1 MDNETTL
8 EQTQTTEELVE
19 QKRVKNF
26 NRNKWLFSLGGIG
39 RDMSY
44 QLVAAFLLIYVQFG
58 VSLSIAQFT
67 TLGLIIGIGGRI
79 WDALNDPVMGAI
91 IEGSHMK
98 WGKFK
103 PWILIGAVTSGIII
117 IAMFNVR
124 IWSGW
129 NFVIFMTVMYFLWES
144 TFTMNDI
151 GYWSMLPSLSSKKG
165 ERNSVTTLTVV
176 FAGVGAFIGQGI
188 VTFLTP
194 GNVVKGY
201 SMVSI
206 IIVVAMVGCQIMTS
220 VGVKETPRTEKETQ
234 TKVSMK
240 HLWNTIRHNDQ
251 VLWMTLSMFLYTL
264 GSGLLVALAYN
275 LYYLEVGYDNK
286 AIIFIVIFGVCSI
299 FANLLYPKLS
309 KFGRKKVQLL
319 AALLTVFG
327 YLALALLGW
336 WSILPF
342 NIITMSVCGF
352 FIFSGQTLYYMA
364 SIINMTNC
372 VEYNEYKRG
381 ERSEAIVSTLR
392 PFMVKFAAATQ
403 YGVVM
408 LVLIVSGVFALSQ
421 NISLMESQKNYL
433 ININS
438 TTEQVQ
444 YIETIKGYLDIYEN
458 AEDKEVANEII
469 AKDLET
475 NENMAS
481 YQIKVEYVQS
491 LGSCRIYRDTY
502 LDGNLKVA
510 NEDLGFWK
518 DIEIDVLLDD
528 ADTTSYEYSMEI
540 LDKDS
545 TFNAANDNF
554 KGKRTT
560 SMRLWLRASTAILP
574 AILIALSWFVQR
586 KKFIIDEDYYDMML
600 TEIDKCQVDGGEVT
614 STKDSE

>member
-1 MDNETTL
+1 M
-8 EQTQTTEELVE
+8 
-19 QKRVKNF
+19 
-26 NRNKWLFSLGGIG
+26 
-39 RDMSY
+39 
-44 QLVAAFLLIYVQFG
+44 
-58 VSLSIAQFT
+58 
-67 TLGLIIGIGGRI
+67 
-79 WDALNDPVMGAI
+79 
-91 IEGSHMK
+91 
-98 WGKFK
+98 
-103 PWILIGAVTSGIII
+103 
-117 IAMFNVR
+117 
-124 IWSGW
+124 
-129 NFVIFMTVMYFLWES
+129 
-144 TFTMNDI
+144 
-151 GYWSMLPSLSSKKG
+151 
-165 ERNSVTTLTVV
+165 
-176 FAGVGAFIGQGI
+176 
-188 VTFLTP
+188 
-194 GNVVKGY
+194 
-201 SMVSI
+201 
-206 IIVVAMVGCQIMTS
+206 
-220 VGVKETPRTEKETQ
+220 
-234 TKVSMK
+234 
-240 HLWNTIRHNDQ
+240 
-251 VLWMTLSMFLYTL
+251 
-264 GSGLLVALAYN
+264 
-275 LYYLEVGYDNK
+275 
-286 AIIFIVIFGVCSI
+286 
-299 FANLLYPKLS
+299 
-309 KFGRKKVQLL
+309 
-319 AALLTVFG
+319 
-327 YLALALLGW
+327 
-336 WSILPF
+336 PF

-403 YGVVM
+403 YGVIM

-433 ININS
+433 TNIES

-475 NENMAS
+475 NEKMAS

-502 LDGNLKVA
+502 LDGNLTVEKQ
-510 NEDLGFWK
+510 DLGFWK

-614 STKDSE
+614 STKDSEK